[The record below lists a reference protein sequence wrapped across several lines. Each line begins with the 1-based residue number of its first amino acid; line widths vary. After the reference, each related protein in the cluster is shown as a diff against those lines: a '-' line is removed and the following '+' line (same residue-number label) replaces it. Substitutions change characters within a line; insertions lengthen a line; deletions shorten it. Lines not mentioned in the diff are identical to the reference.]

1 MILVSRFSG
10 MLFLLIFLSNILSA
24 QKTESYRNTDELYL
38 KGKDLFRHE
47 QYESARK
54 HFSDYLRLSGSEHS
68 EDYVNAKYYQALSA
82 MRLFHKDAEYLMENF
97 VDVYPESIWVHPARW
112 NLATYNFNRRDYDDA
127 LYWYNQIDQRDLDFL
142 EKEES
147 LFNTGFSAFQEEQ
160 YEKAKLSFYEL
171 KDNQNSDYQPAS
183 AYYYGYIAYTEENY
197 ETALKSFK
205 SAQSNPDFENVIP
218 YYIAQIYHFQEK
230 YDELIEYGPALM
242 EKEDVMRKDELSLL
256 IGNAYF
262 QKENYTEALPYL
274 ETYANS
280 NPGISP
286 EEAYQVGYTY
296 YRNDHHPDAIKYF
309 QRASKSEDPALVQV
323 ATYQMGGA
331 YLEMDEKKYA
341 QNAFQ
346 VASQSSEDKEIQEDA
361 LFNYA
366 KLAYELSYDPFHEA
380 IQAFENYLETY
391 PNSNRKDEAYEFL
404 IRVFIAT
411 KNYSG
416 VLNAMDKMQNLNAA
430 QKIVYQEC
438 AYNRAVESVITKSY
452 DRALTE
458 FDDVKRYNSDPKLQA
473 LADYWE
479 GDIHYKQKN
488 YDKAIRS
495 YQNFISNPSAY
506 QTEYY
511 NLANYNI
518 GYCHFKLANYNESLE
533 AFRKYTA
540 AVKTDDR
547 RKNDAYLRIGDLN
560 LVNKSYNNAIDN
572 YALALKANESNADYA
587 MFQTAQAYG
596 YQENYSSKISTLN
609 SLLTEHPETSLA
621 AVSNFE
627 LGDSYFLKNNL
638 DEALSAFN
646 KVIDNYPD
654 SPYRK
659 KALLKKGLVEYR
671 MGSYEDA
678 IATYKKVV
686 SDYGVDAES
695 NEAIA
700 TLKSIY
706 LDLGR
711 VDDYTAWLNDIPD
724 YEISPKEVDSLS
736 YQVAENYISE
746 GNCDKAISSFE
757 SYLNKFPNGLFVL
770 NANYYIAD
778 CAYRKNN
785 YDKAIEGFEYVA
797 EKPISQF
804 SEPSLF
810 GAASIRYSRKEYE
823 KALNHYERL
832 KQVASFE
839 SNILE
844 AQIGIMR
851 CAYKLGEYENAL
863 DAIAGLKQ
871 SAKIPADILKEV
883 ELTEGRIH
891 FNQNSYEKARPIFER
906 ISQNENTK
914 EGAEAQF
921 RLAQIEFEGGDFEKS
936 EEMLFSLI
944 QNYPAQDFW
953 KIKGFLLLADIYTE
967 REDYFQARA
976 TLQSILDN
984 VTDSTIVNQAEE
996 KLAMIE
1002 KKENDKIIE
1011 RDTLPREDTLDFE
1024 NEYDELINDE
1034 EIPEDE

>member
-1 MILVSRFSG
+1 MIFVSRFG
-10 MLFLLIFLSNILSA
+10 GTLFLLIFLSNILSA
-24 QKTESYRNTDELYL
+24 QKTESYRNPDELYL
-38 KGKDLFRHE
+38 EGKDFFGHE

-54 HFSDYLRLSGSEHS
+54 HFSDYLRLAGNEHS
-68 EDYVNAKYYQALSA
+68 ENYVNATYYQALSA

-97 VDVYPESIWVHPARW
+97 VDVYPESIWIHPAKW

-127 LYWYNQIDQRDLDFL
+127 LYWYNQIDQRDLDLL
-142 EKEES
+142 EKEEF
-147 LFNTGFSAFQEEQ
+147 LFNTGFAAFQEEQ

-171 KDNQNSDYQPAS
+171 KDKQNSDYQPAS

-197 ETALKSFK
+197 ETSLKSFK
-205 SAQSNPDFENVIP
+205 SAQADPDFENVIP

-230 YDELIEYGPALM
+230 YDELIEYGTALM

-286 EEAYQVGYTY
+286 EEAYQVGYAY
-296 YRNDHHPDAIKYF
+296 YRNDQHPDAIKYF

-416 VLNAMDKMQNLNAA
+416 VLDAMDKMQDLDAA

-438 AYNRAVESVITKSY
+438 AYNRAVESVISKSY

-458 FDDVKRYNSDPKLQA
+458 FDDVRRYNSDPKLQA

-495 YQNFISNPSAY
+495 YQKFISNPSAY

-560 LVNKSYNNAIDN
+560 LVSKSYNNAIDN
-572 YALALKANESNADYA
+572 YALALKADESNADYA
-587 MFQTAQAYG
+587 LFQTAQAYG

-609 SLLTEHPETSLA
+609 ALLSKHPETSLA

-627 LGDSYFLKNNL
+627 LGDSYFLENNL
-638 DEALSAFN
+638 DKALSAFN
-646 KVIDNYPD
+646 RVIDNYPD

-711 VDDYTAWLNDIPD
+711 VDDYTAWLNDIPN

-746 GNCDKAISSFE
+746 GNCDEAINSFE

-797 EKPISQF
+797 EKPVSQF

-810 GAASIRYSRKEYE
+810 GAASIRFSRKEYE
-823 KALNHYERL
+823 KALNHYEKL

-863 DAIAGLKQ
+863 AAIAGLKQ
-871 SAKIPADILKEV
+871 STKIPADILKEV

-891 FNQNSYEKARPIFER
+891 FTQNNYEKAMPIFER

-921 RLAQIEFEGGDFEKS
+921 RLAQIEFEGGDLDKS

-953 KIKGFLLLADIYTE
+953 KIKGFLLLSDIYTE

-984 VTDSTIVNQAEE
+984 VSDSTIVNEAEK
-996 KLAMIE
+996 KLAMIDRKE
-1002 KKENDKIIE
+1002 KEEIIN
-1011 RDTLPREDTLDFE
+1011 RDTLPSEDTLDFE

>member
-1 MILVSRFSG
+1 MMKFIRIGTTLI
-10 MLFLLIFLSNILSA
+10 LFLFLSNVLKA
-24 QKTESYRNTDELYL
+24 QKTEAYRNPDEKYL
-38 KGKDLFRHE
+38 MGKEFFEHE

-54 HFSDYLRLSGSEHS
+54 HFTDFLRLSAGANSEN
-68 EDYVNAKYYQALSA
+68 YINATYYQALSA

-97 VDVYPESIWVHPARW
+97 IDVHPESIWIHPATW

-127 LYWYNQIDQRDLDFL
+127 LYWYNHIDQRDLDLL
-142 EKEES
+142 EKEE
-147 LFNTGFSAFQEEQ
+147 FNFNVGFAAFQEEQ

-171 KDNQNSDYQPAS
+171 KDNTNSEYQPAS
-183 AYYYGYIAYTEENY
+183 AYYYGYIAYTEKNY

-205 SAQSNPDFENVIP
+205 SAQANPDFENVIP

-242 EKEDVMRKDELSLL
+242 EKEDVMRKKELSLL

-262 QKENYTEALPYL
+262 QKEDYTEALPYL
-274 ETYANS
+274 ETYAKS
-280 NPGISP
+280 NPSLSP
-286 EEAYQVGYTY
+286 EEAYQVAYAY
-296 YRNDHHPDAIKYF
+296 YRNDKHSDAIKYF
-309 QRASKSEDPALVQV
+309 QRASKSEDSALVQV

-331 YLEMDEKKYA
+331 YLELDEKKYA

-404 IRVFIAT
+404 TRVFIAT
-411 KNYSG
+411 KNYTG
-416 VLNAMDKMQNLNAA
+416 VLNAMDKMQNLDAA
-430 QKIVYQEC
+430 QKITYQEC
-438 AYNRAVESVITKSY
+438 AYNRAAESLITKNY
-452 DRALTE
+452 DRALSE
-458 FDDVKRYNSDPKLQA
+458 FEDVKRYNADPKIRA
-473 LADYWE
+473 LADYWK

-488 YDKAIRS
+488 YDKSIRS
-495 YQNFISNPSAY
+495 YQSFISNPSAY

-518 GYCHFKLANYNESLE
+518 GYCHFKLSNYKESQE

-560 LVNKSYNNAIDN
+560 LVSKAYKNAIDN
-572 YALALKANESNADYA
+572 YALALKIDDSNADYA

-596 YQENYSSKISTLN
+596 YQEDYASKISVLN
-609 SLLTEHPETSLA
+609 SLLDKHPETSLA

-627 LGDSYFLKNNL
+627 LGDSYFIENKL
-638 DEALSAFN
+638 DKALLAFDR
-646 KVIDNYPD
+646 VIDNYPD

-659 KALLKKGLVEYR
+659 KAFLKKGLVEYR
-671 MGSYEDA
+671 MGSYEEA

-711 VDDYTAWLNDIPD
+711 VDDYTDWLNDIPD

-746 GNCDKAISSFE
+746 GNCDKAINSFE

-797 EKPISQF
+797 EKPVSQF

-810 GAASIRYSRKEYE
+810 GAASIRFSRKEYE
-823 KALNHYERL
+823 KALSHYEKL

-851 CAYKLGEYENAL
+851 CSYQLGDYDGALAAISELKRSSKL
-863 DAIAGLKQ
+863 
-871 SAKIPADILKEV
+871 PPDILKEV
-883 ELTEGRIH
+883 ELTEGRIL
-891 FNQNSYEKARPIFER
+891 FTQKKYDQAQPIFER
-906 ISQNENTK
+906 IAQNQNTK

-921 RLAQIEFEGGDFEKS
+921 RLAQIEFDGNNTDKS
-936 EEMLFSLI
+936 EEMLFGLI

-984 VTDSTIVNQAEE
+984 VSDSTIVNQAEE
-996 KLAMIE
+996 KLAIIE
-1002 KKENDKIIE
+1002 KIENQEIT
-1011 RDTLPREDTLDFE
+1011 RSDTIPSEDTLDFE
-1024 NEYDELINDE
+1024 NDYEELINDE

>member
-1 MILVSRFSG
+1 MMIFSRYG
-10 MLFLLIFLSNILSA
+10 CVLFLLIFLSNILSA
-24 QKTESYRNTDELYL
+24 QKTESYRNPDELYL
-38 KGKDLFRHE
+38 SGKEFFEHE

-54 HFSDYLRLSGSEHS
+54 HFSDYLKSAGNEHS
-68 EDYVNAKYYQALSA
+68 ENYVNATYYLALSS

-97 VDVYPESIWVHPARW
+97 VDVYPESIWIHPAKW

-127 LYWYNQIDQRDLDFL
+127 LFWYNQIDQRDLDLL
-142 EKEES
+142 EKEEL
-147 LFNTGFSAFQEEQ
+147 LFNTGFASFQEEQ

-171 KDNQNSDYQPAS
+171 KNNENSEYQPAS
-183 AYYYGYIAYTEENY
+183 AYYYGYISYTEENY
-197 ETALKSFK
+197 ETALKSLK
-205 SAQSNPDFENVIP
+205 SAQSDPDFENVIP

-230 YDELIEYGPALM
+230 YDELIEYGPSLM
-242 EKEDVMRKDELSLL
+242 EKDDVMRKNELSLL

-262 QKENYTEALPYL
+262 QKENYAEALPYL
-274 ETYANS
+274 EKYAVS
-280 NPGISP
+280 NPALSP

-296 YRNDHHPDAIKYF
+296 YRNDQHSDAIKYF
-309 QRASKSEDPALVQV
+309 QRASKSEDEALVQV

-331 YLEMDEKKYA
+331 YLELDEKKYA

-346 VASQSSEDKEIQEDA
+346 VASQSTADQEIQEDA

-380 IQAFENYLETY
+380 IQAFESYLAKY

-404 IRVFIAT
+404 IRVFLAT

-416 VLNAMDKMQNLNAA
+416 VMNAMDKMQNLDAA
-430 QKIVYQEC
+430 QKITYQEC
-438 AYNRAVESVITKSY
+438 AYNLAVESVIEKNYNEAITQ
-452 DRALTE
+452 
-458 FDDVKRYNSDPKLQA
+458 FQDVKRNNSDPKLTA
-473 LADYWE
+473 LADYWI
-479 GDIHYKQKN
+479 GDIHYKEKN

-495 YQNFISNPSAY
+495 YQDFLNNTSAY
-506 QTEYY
+506 QTDYY
-511 NLANYNI
+511 NLANYNM
-518 GYCHFKLANYNESLE
+518 GYCHFKLSNYNESLE
-533 AFRKYTA
+533 AFRKFTT
-540 AVKTDDR
+540 AVKADSR

-560 LVNKSYNNAIDN
+560 LVNKSYKSAIDN
-572 YALALKANESNADYA
+572 YALALNSDESNADYA

-596 YQENYSSKISTLN
+596 YQEDYSSKITTLN
-609 SLLTEHPETSLA
+609 SLLNEHPETSLA

-627 LGDSYFLKNNL
+627 LGDSYFLENNL
-638 DEALSAFN
+638 DDALSAFN
-646 KVIDNYPD
+646 QVIDNYPD

-659 KALLKKGLVEYR
+659 KSLLKKGLVEYR
-671 MGSYEDA
+671 MESYEDA
-678 IATYKKVV
+678 ISTYKKVV

-700 TLKSIY
+700 TLKNIY

-724 YEISPKEVDSLS
+724 YEVSPKEVDSLT

-746 GNCDKAISSFE
+746 GNCDKAINSFE

-778 CAYRKNN
+778 CTYRKNN
-785 YDKAIEGFEYVA
+785 FDKAIEGFEYVA
-797 EKPISQF
+797 ERPVSQF

-810 GAASIRYSRKEYE
+810 GAASIRFSRKEYQ
-823 KALNHYERL
+823 KALEHYKKL
-832 KQVASFE
+832 KDVASFD
-839 SNILE
+839 SNVLE

-851 CAYKLGEYENAL
+851 CSFKLGDYEQAL
-863 DAIAGLKQ
+863 LAINELKR
-871 SAKIPADILKEV
+871 SAKLPEDILKEV
-883 ELTEGRIH
+883 EITEGRIH
-891 FNQNSYEKARPIFER
+891 FSQKNYEKAVPIFER
-906 ISQNENTK
+906 IAENENTK
-914 EGAEAQF
+914 QGAEAQF
-921 RLAQIEFEGGDFEKS
+921 RLAQIQFESDNLDGS

-953 KIKGFLLLADIYTE
+953 KIKGFLLLSDIYAE
-967 REDYFQARA
+967 REDFFQARA

-984 VTDSTIVNQAEE
+984 VSDSTIVNEAEE
-996 KLAMIE
+996 KLR
-1002 KKENDKIIE
+1002 IIE
-1011 RDTLPREDTLDFE
+1011 EKEEVQIQTSDTIPSEDTLDFE